1 MPVLATREPTQTRAR
16 THGASAALR
25 ALVVTGVLLAAVL
38 FGVSV
43 LADGFIDDGS
53 EFYDNE
59 TVQYNS
65 TDPTVETGETLTSIE
80 YVGEPLTTGEV
91 GDVLRGELDTS
102 AKQTLD
108 VATADGGTIR
118 YQPRADYT
126 ASEVEVVYESLPANG
141 SEGIEAE
148 TWTHTT
154 TRDNQQTANITPTF
168 DTAGSVIVAEAEN
181 GTEIDV
187 TAADDGTLG
196 YNTTQVRVGD
206 NVTAWYEA
214 QYDRSRVSDNSE
226 QMLAAILPRL
236 NTAGEL
242 APVVLFGLVAIAAL
256 AMARRI

>member
-1 MPVLATREPTQTRAR
+1 MPTATREPTQTRAR
-16 THGASAALR
+16 THGASGALR
-25 ALVVTGVLLAAVL
+25 ALVVAAVLLAAVL

-53 EFYDNE
+53 EFYDNK
-59 TVQYNS
+59 TVQYNT
-65 TDPTVETGETLTSIE
+65 TDATIETGETLTRIE
-80 YVGEPLTTGEV
+80 YVGEPLTAGEF
-91 GDVLRGELDTS
+91 GDVLRGKLNTS

-108 VATADGGTIR
+108 VVSADGGTIE
-118 YQPRADYT
+118 YEPRTDYT
-126 ASEVEVVYESLPANG
+126 ASEVEVVYEYLPANG
-141 SEGIEAE
+141 SVGIEAE

-206 NVTAWYEA
+206 NVTAWHEA
-214 QYDRSRVSDNSE
+214 RYNRDRVSDNSE

-242 APVVLFGLVAIAAL
+242 APIVLFGLVALAAL
-256 AMARRI
+256 AAARRI